1 MKKQKAKQI
10 QFMALAFGGPDDYKG
25 RSMYEAHKHLSLT
38 DAHFDA
44 VAGHF
49 VATLKELG
57 VDAAVIDEAAAVV
70 LSTRPQVLGQKEA

>member
-1 MKKQKAKQI
+1 
-10 QFMALAFGGPDDYKG
+10 
-25 RSMYEAHKHLSLT
+25 MYEAHKHLTLN

-57 VDAAVIDEAAAVV
+57 VDQAVIDEAAAVV
-70 LSTRPQVLGQKEA
+70 MTTRPQVRGCGGGEA